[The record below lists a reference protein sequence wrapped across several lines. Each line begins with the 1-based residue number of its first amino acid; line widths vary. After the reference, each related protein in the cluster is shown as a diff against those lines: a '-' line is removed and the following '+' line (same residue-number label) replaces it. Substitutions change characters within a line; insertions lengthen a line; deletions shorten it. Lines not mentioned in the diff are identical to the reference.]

1 MHNVDGNPIQSIHD
15 QGAGGNGNVLKELV
29 EPLGAVIYTSRF
41 SLGDPTINTLELW
54 GAEYQES
61 NAILVHPRDREV
73 LEKIGSR
80 EKCPIDF
87 VGHVAGDGVIRLIE
101 NEEQILSGSERK
113 LPVNLSLE
121 YVLGS
126 MPSKKFHLEKIEPVL
141 KPLTLPANLK
151 ISEGL
156 ERVLRLPSV
165 CSKRFLTSKVDRSV
179 TGKSRGKVA
188 EENSQMNCRTR
199 GSTAMCWST
208 SIASGRLCNDCTE
221 LL

>member
-1 MHNVDGNPIQSIHD
+1 MSCGCHNTKEINEEILKSNNTFDIYSTEKNPIQSIHD

-61 NAILVHPRDREV
+61 NAILVHPRDQEV

-87 VGHVAGDGVIRLIE
+87 VGHVTGDGIVRLIE
-101 NEEQILSGSERK
+101 NEEQMQSGSKEK

-126 MPSKKFHLEKIEPVL
+126 MPSKKFHLKTVQPIL
-141 KPLTLPANLK
+141 KPLTLPPNLK

-165 CSKRFLTSKVDRSV
+165 GSKRFLTSKVDRSV
-179 TGKSRGKVA
+179 TG
-188 EENSQMNCRTR
+188 
-199 GSTAMCWST
+199 
-208 SIASGRLCNDCTE
+208 
-221 LL
+221 